1 MKKIL
6 SSLAIGLLLP
16 SMAMSMEIYKK
27 DDVSLSAGWW
37 GQAWYQYVENMDTD
51 GDLAYDDSLNDFLI
65 RRSYFYL
72 KGTVTPDL
80 SFFVHFASDKVGM
93 DEITN
98 DSGKGL
104 GSGIALRDG
113 WINYKI
119 KGDDLMVQVGRMYV
133 PFTRN
138 YGTTSTKS
146 MLTVDLD
153 WGQGG
158 LRSGIFYPSNIGRDD
173 SITLWGNVLDD
184 KLQYRFMV
192 GDGEEDDAKN
202 PDDNMRYAG
211 RLSYNFFDPETNW
224 FNSGTYLGA
233 KHVLALGFGFDFHED
248 ITVGGEEDDYSA
260 WTVDVHFD
268 QPMAGGDNLTL
279 AASYIDVE
287 HSANAIS
294 WTDWSAGDDGALV
307 SLKAG
312 YYFGSKIGPG
322 NLQPYAG
329 YQNIDSDESG
339 DDDTDIYSV
348 GLNYFIKGAGNKITL
363 DATFIDQGEDDGDL
377 SMTQDN
383 TIVTLQFA
391 AGF

>member
-1 MKKIL
+1 MKKVL

-37 GQAWYQYVENMDTD
+37 GQAWYQYVSDMDTNDD
-51 GDLAYDDSLNDFLI
+51 GVYDDDLNDFLI

-80 SFFVHFASDKVGM
+80 SFFVHFAGDKLGM

-98 DSGKGL
+98 NSGKGL

-113 WINYKI
+113 WITYKVA
-119 KGDDLMVQVGRMYV
+119 DDNFMVQVGRMYV

-146 MLTVDLD
+146 MLTADLD
-153 WGQGG
+153 WGQAG
-158 LRSGIFYPSNIGRDD
+158 LRSGIFYPNNIGRDD
-173 SITLWGNVLDD
+173 SITLWGNILDD

-192 GDGEEDDAKN
+192 GDGEEDNAKN

-211 RLSYNFFDPETNW
+211 RLSYNFFDPETKW
-224 FNSGTYLGA
+224 FNAGTYLGA
-233 KHVLALGFGFDFHED
+233 KHVLALGAGYDYEKKMVIGED
-248 ITVGGEEDDYSA
+248 EDDYSG
-260 WTVDVHFD
+260 WTVDLHYD
-268 QPMAGGDNLTL
+268 QPLASGDNLTV
-279 AASYIDVE
+279 AASYIEVS
-287 HSANAIS
+287 HSANGIS
-294 WTDWSAGDDGALV
+294 WTDFSAGDDG
-307 SLKAG
+307 SLISAKAG
-312 YYFGSKIGPG
+312 YYFGGKVGPG
-322 NLQPYAG
+322 NLQPYVS
-329 YQNIDSDESG
+329 YQNVSSDETG
-339 DDDTDIYSV
+339 DDDTNFYGI
-348 GLNYFIKGAGNKITL
+348 GLNYYIKGAGNKITL
-363 DATFIDQGEDDGDL
+363 DATFVDQDEEDQHTL
-377 SMTQDN
+377 VQDH